1 MMIFSFLAIIVGLV
15 GPLLAGPVVSDFG
28 ETKTGEVVKK
38 IALENKQGM
47 KVEIITYGATIK
59 GIFVP
64 DREGTPGNVVDTANS
79 IEDYEKFNA
88 AASVIGRV
96 ANRIKGARFELDG
109 EVFNLTK
116 NSGENCIHGGKPGF
130 DRVVW
135 KLESRDQAAASASVV
150 LSYLSKDGEA
160 GFPGNLLTKVTY
172 SLTDKN
178 ELKIQYHATTDR
190 ATVVNLTNHAYFN
203 FSGKGTALD
212 HVLWIPSKSYTPAG
226 EGSIPTGEILPL
238 AGTPMDF
245 NEPTRIGARIAQ
257 LKPAMNGYDHNFI
270 LGEGKGL
277 KLAARLHDPASGRT
291 MEVRTTQPAIQ
302 LYSGNHLEYRAVCLE
317 TQHYP
322 DSVNHAHFP
331 STVIRPG
338 QDYHEE
344 AVLRFFVQ

>member
-1 MMIFSFLAIIVGLV
+1 MNFSNLLIMAGLS
-15 GPLLAGPVVSDFG
+15 GSLLANPVVSDFG
-28 ETKTGEVVKK
+28 KTKAGEMVRE
-38 IALENKQGM
+38 IALENSQGM

-59 GIFVP
+59 GLFVP
-64 DREGTPGNVVDTANS
+64 DREGTPGNVVHSADS

-96 ANRIKGARFELDG
+96 ANRIKGAQFELDG
-109 EVFNLTK
+109 EVFQLTK
-116 NSGENCIHGGKPGF
+116 NSGKNTIHGGKPGF

-135 KLESRDQAAASASVV
+135 KLESTAGTGTAESVV

-160 GFPGNLLTKVTY
+160 GFPGNLFTKVTY
-172 SLTDKN
+172 SLTEEN
-178 ELKIQYHATTDR
+178 ELKIHYHATTDR

-212 HVLWIPSKSYTPAG
+212 HVLWIPSKFYTPAG
-226 EGSIPTGEILPL
+226 KDGIPTGEIFQL

-245 NEPTRIGARIAQ
+245 NEPTRIGARIEE
-257 LKPAMNGYDHNFI
+257 LKPAMNGYDHNFV
-270 LGEGKGL
+270 LGNGKGL
-277 KLAARLHDPASGRT
+277 KPAATLYDPSSGRA
-291 MEVRTTQPAIQ
+291 MDVRTTQPAIQ
-302 LYSGNHLEYRAVCLE
+302 LYSGNHLGYRAVCLE

-338 QDYHEE
+338 QDYREE
-344 AVLRFFVQ
+344 AVFRFYVK